1 VASLLLNYNKLRI
14 NAMVLGSAPVKQ
26 AESGAV
32 IGDQP
37 VGIYLDELIVAE
49 YTNRTDTPDQLM

>member
-1 VASLLLNYNKLRI
+1 
-14 NAMVLGSAPVKQ
+14 MVLGSAPVKQ
-26 AESGAV
+26 TESGAV